1 MIDAAVISRQDKA
14 PDAIKGWKKPDRPA
28 PLVDRPTWEVM
39 KRRSLMICG
48 GVLLVGALAAA
59 FVTRSSWMGT
69 GASAQGPQKPR
80 VVSVEVAKAERKPVP
95 VDVDS
100 IGTVTPISS
109 VALKSRIETTIVA
122 VHFEDGAKVNEGDL
136 LFTLDAR
143 QIDAQIE
150 QAEGMLAR
158 DRALLEGA
166 QRDLKR
172 FSDLIGKGATTQV
185 NVDNAKTQ
193 ADTLIGT
200 IKADQ
205 SALDNLK
212 VQKSYTTIRAPFAGR
227 ISAANVKVGNFVR
240 PADLAPLATINQM
253 APVYVTFAIPQR
265 VLVDL
270 REAMATSSSR
280 VIATIPGHQKSED
293 GKVAMVENTVDS
305 TTGMVTVRGIM
316 DNASETLWPGILV
329 NTKLIVRVEEG
340 VTVPSAAVQRSQ
352 NGNYVFVIVD
362 GKAHVQ
368 PVEISRTFQGLSVAA
383 KGLSGGEDVIVDG
396 QLLLSEGTLVAA
408 RARKAGA

>member
-1 MIDAAVISRQDKA
+1 M
-14 PDAIKGWKKPDRPA
+14 KKRNFI
-28 PLVDRPTWEVM
+28 L
-39 KRRSLMICG
+39 II
-48 GVLLVGALAAA
+48 GVLGIAAA
-59 FVTRSSWMGT
+59 AAYTTRSSWMGGGVT
-69 GASAQGPQKPR
+69 AQGLQRPR
-80 VVSVEVAKAERKPVP
+80 LTSVELAKAERKSVP

-109 VALKSRIETTIVA
+109 VALKSRLETMIVS

-158 DRALLEGA
+158 DRAQLEGA
-166 QRDLKR
+166 QRDLR
-172 FSDLIGKGATTQV
+172 RYTDLVGKGATTQV

-193 ADTLIGT
+193 SDILIGT

-205 SALDNLK
+205 AALDNLK
-212 VQKSYTTIRAPFAGR
+212 VQKSYTVIRSPFSGR

-240 PADLAPLATINQM
+240 PADTAPLAVINQM

-270 REAMATSSSR
+270 REAMTAGASK
-280 VIATIPGHQKSED
+280 VIATIPGHQRSET
-293 GKVAMVENTVDS
+293 GKVAMVENTVDP
-305 TTGMVTVRGIM
+305 TTGMVTVGGM
-316 DNASETLWPGILV
+316 MNNENETLWPGTLV
-329 NTKLIVRVEEG
+329 NTKLIIRTEDA

-352 NGNYVFVIVD
+352 NGNFVFVLRD
-362 GKAHVQ
+362 GN
-368 PVEISRTFQGLSVAA
+368 G
-383 KGLSGGEDVIVDG
+383 
-396 QLLLSEGTLVAA
+396 
-408 RARKAGA
+408 